1 MSEKKVLNIF
11 DEYLAM
17 LIFAIMRRFYLIFYE
32 FLSLGNMF
40 LIKKF
45 KKMKYKKKAQSQIST
60 SIIIV
65 ILIIAL
71 IIILFIL
78 YPLFPRTFP
87 SPLNP
92 TNSNFSDPFAFLF
105 YLFWIFFIL
114 FGIMAFLLPGFQ
126 LSIARRS
133 ILSRIQGKLR
143 ILDAL
148 DNRAKK
154 ILAEQLKKYGGN
166 VEELKDNVKEIVE
179 YFEIEPVDRDPSG
192 ILNRLEYILDV
203 TKYRFQT
210 LIKTYAPKVN
220 KDELDS
226 LSDTAAVAL
235 VIHLLNKQAKHWYLL
250 AEKYKNYY
258 LAVQLEFIMP
268 IILDLARSFL
278 RAIPATTM
286 QIPIGD
292 GIGPL
297 VIARMYKDLGVMQ
310 IRDIGNDMILGE
322 AMYQNRKLLLMKTKG
337 PASRV
342 GKPGAAV
349 RQVIEEFQG
358 KIDLIV
364 TIDAALKYEGEE
376 TGSIAQGVGAAIG
389 DPGPEKFKIEESA
402 MKYRIPLLAIII
414 KQSFTEAIS
423 PMLKV
428 LAEKADVVVEKVKKL
443 VVETVPE
450 GGTALIVG
458 IGNTLGIGEAS

>member
-1 MSEKKVLNIF
+1 MNKNSTFSIG
-11 DEYLAM
+11 EYLVMPIFVM
-17 LIFAIMRRFYLIFYE
+17 LRRFYLIFYK
-32 FLSLGNMF
+32 FLFLRNMF
-40 LIKKF
+40 LTKKF
-45 KKMKYKKKAQSQIST
+45 KKMKYNKKAQSQIST
-60 SIIIV
+60 SIIV
-65 ILIIAL
+65 VVLIIAM
-71 IIILFIL
+71 IILLFIL
-78 YPLFPRTFP
+78 YPYFPRAFP
-87 SPLNP
+87 SPFNP
-92 TNSNFSDPFAFLF
+92 TSSNSSDALVYLF
-105 YLFWIFFIL
+105 YLFWIFFLL
-114 FGIMAFLLPGFQ
+114 FGMMAFLMPGFQ

-133 ILSRIQGKLR
+133 ILNRIQGKLR

-179 YFEIEPVDRDPSG
+179 YFEIDPVERDPSG

-258 LAVQLEFIMP
+258 LAVQLEFLMP

-297 VIARMYKDLGVMQ
+297 VIARMYKDLGVTQ
-310 IRDIGNDMILGE
+310 LRNVGNDMILGE
-322 AMYQNRKLLLMKTKG
+322 AIYQNRKLLLMKAKG

-349 RQVIEEFQG
+349 RQIMEELQG
-358 KIDLIV
+358 KVDLIV

-414 KQSFTEAIS
+414 KQSFAEAVS

-428 LAEKADVVVEKVKKL
+428 IAEKADVVVEKVKKL
-443 VVETVPE
+443 VIETVPE
-450 GGTALIVG
+450 GGTALIIG
-458 IGNTLGIGEAS
+458 IGNTLGIGEVS

>member
-1 MSEKKVLNIF
+1 MFSSSIIFGKIKELFTLKLKKLLN
-11 DEYLAM
+11 
-17 LIFAIMRRFYLIFYE
+17 
-32 FLSLGNMF
+32 
-40 LIKKF
+40 KKF
-45 KKMKYKKKAQSQIST
+45 RAQSQNS
-60 SIIIV
+60 V
-65 ILIIAL
+65 V
-71 IIILFIL
+71 IIILLLIIFGVIFL
-78 YPLFPRTFP
+78 LTNGNNVLP
-87 SPLNP
+87 SFSSQLNP
-92 TNSNFSDPFAFLF
+92 PDMSSLWYILWF
-105 YLFWIFFIL
+105 IFIL
-114 FGIMAFLLPGFQ
+114 FGMLAFLLPGFQ

-133 ILSRIQGKLR
+133 ILNRVQGKLR

-148 DNRAKK
+148 DSRARK
-154 ILAEQLKKYGGN
+154 ILADQLKKYGAN
-166 VEELKDNVKEIVE
+166 VEELKDNVKEIIE

-210 LIKTYAPKVN
+210 LIKTIAPKVN

-226 LSDTAAVAL
+226 LTDTASVAL
-235 VIHLLNKQAKHWYLL
+235 VIHLLNKQAKHWYIL

-297 VIARMYKDLGVMQ
+297 VIVRLYKDLGVSQ
-310 IRDIGNDMILGE
+310 VYDVGNDMVLGE
-322 AMYQNRKLLLMKTKG
+322 AFYQNRKLLLMKAKG

-349 RQVIEEFQG
+349 KQIIENLQG
-358 KIDLIV
+358 KLDLIV

-376 TGSIAQGVGAAIG
+376 TGAIAQGVGAAIG
-389 DPGPEKFKIEESA
+389 DPGPEKYKIEESA

-414 KQSFTEAIS
+414 KQSFTEAVS
-423 PMLKV
+423 PMIKTI
-428 LAEKADVVVEKVKKL
+428 AEKADVVAEKVKKL
-443 VVETVPE
+443 VLETVPE

-458 IGNTLGIGEAS
+458 IGNTLGIGEVA